1 MKGINLFFHSIKQ
14 GLANLRKNR
23 MFTLAS
29 MGTIAACLFVFGLFY
44 FVLSNFQNILHSA
57 EQSVGISVF
66 FEENLSEKQIADI
79 GKKIEKRDEV
89 ERIEYISAAQAWE
102 DFKQENFSKTP
113 ELAESFGD
121 DNPLAESASYAI
133 YCKDLERQSTLVKY
147 LKNVKGI
154 RRIKE
159 ADEIE
164 EGFSSVN
171 KLVGGV
177 SLVLIVVLLLVSVFL
192 IHSTIATGIAVRKPE
207 IAIMRLMGASDFF
220 IWAPFIVEGV
230 VIGLIGSILPL
241 IVMGAFG
248 LPDHLLVTGIVFL
261 FMIVAVAV
269 YLLIQVCMVRETY
282 DRLLQEGEYTAKAK
296 KIDRKTEKWAAI
308 YWPLVTAV
316 YLGYSLYTFDWG
328 RSWIIWPVA
337 AVFST
342 VLKAIFGESEE
353 M

>member
-241 IVMGAFG
+241 IVLGISYGRILTYITIHFSLFSEGLAFLTTG
-248 LPDHLLVTGIVFL
+248 EVFVMLVPISLILGIGIGF
-261 FMIVAVAV
+261 FGSFIT
-269 YLLIQVCMVRETY
+269 VR
-282 DRLLQEGEYTAKAK
+282 RNLN
-296 KIDRKTEKWAAI
+296 I
-308 YWPLVTAV
+308 
-316 YLGYSLYTFDWG
+316 
-328 RSWIIWPVA
+328 
-337 AVFST
+337 
-342 VLKAIFGESEE
+342 
-353 M
+353 

>member
-1 MKGINLFFHSIKQ
+1 MI
-14 GLANLRKNR
+14 LAEKIMELRKKNGWSQEELAEKIHVSR
-23 MFTLAS
+23 QSVSKWESSASIPDLSKILLLSQVFGVSTDYLLRDDIEETQKAEIFVEETVEKAAGGETIYKISLEESKEYIKDRRCAAKRIGVGVVLCILSPVILIYLAS
-29 MGTIAACLFVFGLFY
+29 MAEYGKIGISEDVAGGIGIAALILLVIPAVALFITTGMKMEKYQYIDTEIIELEYGVT
-44 FVLSNFQNILHSA
+44 
-57 EQSVGISVF
+57 GI
-66 FEENLSEKQIADI
+66 
-79 GKKIEKRDEV
+79 
-89 ERIEYISAAQAWE
+89 
-102 DFKQENFSKTP
+102 
-113 ELAESFGD
+113 
-121 DNPLAESASYAI
+121 
-133 YCKDLERQSTLVKY
+133 
-147 LKNVKGI
+147 
-154 RRIKE
+154 IKE
-159 ADEIE
+159 KKQGYSERYTMGI
-164 EGFSSVN
+164 VI
-171 KLVGGV
+171 GV
-177 SLVLIVVLLLVSVFL
+177 SLCI
-192 IHSTIATGIAVRKPE
+192 I
-207 IAIMRLMGASDFF
+207 
-220 IWAPFIVEGV
+220 
-230 VIGLIGSILPL
+230 SILPL

-308 YWPLVTAV
+308 YWSLVTAV

>member
-1 MKGINLFFHSIKQ
+1 MSKWESSASIPDLSKILLLSQVFGVSTDYLLRDDIEETQKAEIFVEETVEKAAVALFITTGMKMEKYQYIDTEIIELEYGVTGIIKEKKQ
-14 GLANLRKNR
+14 GYSERY
-23 MFTLAS
+23 T
-29 MGTIAACLFVFGLFY
+29 MGIV
-44 FVLSNFQNILHSA
+44 I
-57 EQSVGISVF
+57 
-66 FEENLSEKQIADI
+66 
-79 GKKIEKRDEV
+79 
-89 ERIEYISAAQAWE
+89 
-102 DFKQENFSKTP
+102 
-113 ELAESFGD
+113 
-121 DNPLAESASYAI
+121 
-133 YCKDLERQSTLVKY
+133 
-147 LKNVKGI
+147 
-154 RRIKE
+154 
-159 ADEIE
+159 
-164 EGFSSVN
+164 
-171 KLVGGV
+171 GV
-177 SLVLIVVLLLVSVFL
+177 SLCI
-192 IHSTIATGIAVRKPE
+192 I
-207 IAIMRLMGASDFF
+207 
-220 IWAPFIVEGV
+220 
-230 VIGLIGSILPL
+230 SILPL